1 VLGNDAYNTK
11 TGTNY
16 QALFQGI
23 AAKHPDAI
31 MVGGLV
37 CENGGQVIKDKVAVL
52 GDNSKVKLLLPDG
65 FTTQSTID
73 DSGAK
78 IAEGAYMSVGGVPV
92 DKLTGAGS
100 TFISDF
106 TAKYSPDAVDPYTPY
121 AAAAAEVLLKAIEAS
136 DGSRASV
143 TQNMFGIQLTG
154 TVLGD
159 FSIDENGDTDQG
171 SMTIYQAVSG
181 KLGNPQVITP
191 DKSLVETG

>member
-1 VLGNDAYNTK
+1 
-11 TGTNY
+11 
-16 QALFQGI
+16 
-23 AAKHPDAI
+23 
-31 MVGGLV
+31 
-37 CENGGQVIKDKVAVL
+37 
-52 GDNSKVKLLLPDG
+52 
-65 FTTQSTID
+65 
-73 DSGAK
+73 
-78 IAEGAYMSVGGVPV
+78 MSVGGVPV

-100 TFISDF
+100 TFIADF
-106 TAKYSPDAVDPYTPY
+106 KTKYSPDAVDPYTPY

-171 SMTIYQAVSG
+171 SMTIYQAVGG